1 MPVLFLRTGSLGE
14 PSLKDSTASRYI
26 LRAMKISPRIS
37 GERGVFGGARA
48 GGGTLVPSSR
58 ALLVCEK
65 ASVAL
70 RAVTKAL
77 VAKTTETGRKSM
89 VASFVYLSTTFNQ
102 AHALKHTSFKH
113 ATEATQDAFLS
124 LLRSL

>member
-70 RAVTKAL
+70 RAVTKAR
-77 VAKTTETGRKSM
+77 ETGRKSM
-89 VASFVYLSTTFNQ
+89 VASFVYLNTTFIQ
-102 AHALKHTSFKH
+102 AHVI
-113 ATEATQDAFLS
+113 
-124 LLRSL
+124 